1 MMREDCELGAE
12 LVAGTEVGEGD
23 TLTGGGTVRT
33 TPRPS

>member
-1 MMREDCELGAE
+1 MMREDCEVGAE
-12 LVAGTEVGEGD
+12 LVAGAGVDGGD